1 MALASIS
8 RSATGAT
15 KLPDYEVV
23 HSYTQSRAHADT
35 NFTATRHGAHS
46 FSTGIYG
53 FHDFEE
59 TRSVLPT
66 KLGLDTHGPFSGT
79 DATGCPDQ
87 VSTVFNKGNH
97 TPKQWHQNNYN
108 KYYQAFADRDNSEK
122 TRFESKN
129 LIHATDAQTKRT
141 QKDVTKKLQQ
151 RSRDIGYWKDELNR
165 EIEEMVHEDQLLRA
179 EKIRLERALDATA
192 TPLMIATDCLKNR
205 ERRQNVDH
213 VHDNV
218 EIELHKEVDLIQK
231 IQALLQRTIDEI
243 DKQTKLVRRAKHNL
257 AKDWGDKMHA
267 YKIDVS
273 AGNLNNYTT
282 QIMYRDGVDKI
293 SGGNTMPE
301 DWAQLT
307 HDNIM
312 AAENERMA
320 SIQLRGLIEDVLTD
334 VGNDQREQANTVDKA
349 FAHRVEEMHDAKRKL
364 EDHLK
369 KTCVEITSQEKNIED
384 LKLAIREKE
393 EPMKVAQSRLEYRT
407 HRPNNELCDD
417 PAQRRL
423 LEEVEEIKASIAAL
437 NNKLDEAN
445 QSRSD
450 LMGTRRELETEIA
463 YKQDSLFIDREK
475 CMTLRTRFPTIT
487 RLVGYQ

>member
-1 MALASIS
+1 M
-8 RSATGAT
+8 
-15 KLPDYEVV
+15 
-23 HSYTQSRAHADT
+23 
-35 NFTATRHGAHS
+35 
-46 FSTGIYG
+46 
-53 FHDFEE
+53 HDFED
-59 TRSVLPT
+59 TRAVLPT
-66 KLGLDTHGPFSGT
+66 KLGVDTYGPFSGT

-87 VSTVFNKGNH
+87 VSTVFMKGNH
-97 TPKQWHQNNYN
+97 SPAQWHQNNYN
-108 KYYQAFADRDNSEK
+108 KYYQAFEDRENSEK
-122 TRFESKN
+122 TRHESKN
-129 LIHATDAQTKRT
+129 LIAATDAQTKRT
-141 QKDVTKKLQQ
+141 QRDVTKKLQQ

-165 EIEEMVHEDQLLRA
+165 EIEEMLHEDKLLRA
-179 EKIRLERALDATA
+179 EKIRLEKALDATG

-205 ERRQNVDH
+205 ERRQDIDH

-231 IQALLQRTIDEI
+231 IQALLQRTIDEV
-243 DKQTKLVRRAKHNL
+243 DKQTKLVRKAKHNL

-267 YKIDVS
+267 YKIDVA

-282 QIMYRDGVDKI
+282 QIMYREGVDQI
-293 SGGNTMPE
+293 SGGNSMPE
-301 DWAQLT
+301 DWAQST

-334 VGNDQREQANTVDKA
+334 VANDQREQANAVEKA
-349 FAHRVEEMHDAKRKL
+349 FAARVEEMHDAKRKM
-364 EDHLK
+364 EDHLNK
-369 KTCVEITSQEKNIED
+369 VCKEITAQEKNIED

-407 HRPNNELCDD
+407 HRPNMELCDD

-423 LEEVEEIKASIAAL
+423 LEEVEEIKASIRAL
-437 NNKLDEAN
+437 QDKLDESL
-445 QSRSD
+445 QSRQD
-450 LMGTRRELETEIA
+450 LMATRKDLETEIA
-463 YKQDSLFIDREK
+463 YKQDSIFIDKEK